1 MGLKPNAR
9 AQVFAHPHIDTYKK
23 CYCHLK
29 NENYCL
35 KADTKQ
41 SLWLDYM
48 CLLFFLL
55 VKFQKYQRSITMSIR
70 SYFDFKLCG
79 KELCI
84 KKKFIDRIIKKTRL
98 K

>member
-1 MGLKPNAR
+1 M
-9 AQVFAHPHIDTYKK
+9 FEYYKNTCQK
-23 CYCHLK
+23 CFCRLN
-29 NENYCL
+29 NENFYL
-35 KADTKQ
+35 KASTKQ

-48 CLLFFLL
+48 CSLFFLL

-98 K
+98 KRNLICMLRT